1 MVMNDAAVSDMAPHE
16 RASGSR
22 GGVLVLGLGNVLLVD
37 DGTGAATL
45 DRLERDYRI
54 PPEVRLVEG
63 GTLGLSLLDE
73 IAEARHVILVDAVAT
88 DAPAGTLVRL
98 DGAAVI
104 DAVRDRLSVHQVG
117 VADLLNA
124 ARLIGRYPAS
134 VVLLGLVPGTIG
146 LGVGRTRVVDAA
158 IEVLVSAILRE
169 VQTLGY
175 ELVLRPQDAASDR
188 PIHALTRHFGM

>member
-1 MVMNDAAVSDMAPHE
+1 MNRTAVSETPAHANAAD
-16 RASGSR
+16 SR
-22 GGVLVLGLGNVLLVD
+22 GGVLVLGLGNVLLGD
-37 DGTGAATL
+37 DGVGAAAV
-45 DRLERDYRI
+45 DRLERDYHI

-73 IAEARHVILVDAVAT
+73 IAEAQHVILVDAVAT
-88 DAPAGTLVRL
+88 DAPPGTPVRL
-98 DGAAVI
+98 DGADVV

-134 VVLLGLVPGTIG
+134 VVLLGLVPGLIG
-146 LGVGRTRVVDAA
+146 LGVGRTREVDAA
-158 IEVLVSAILRE
+158 LDALVSAILRE

-175 ELVLRPQDAASDR
+175 QLVLRPQGCGGGDR

>member
-1 MVMNDAAVSDMAPHE
+1 VSDAPV
-16 RASGSR
+16 RGTAAFFRSR
-22 GGVLVLGLGNVLLVD
+22 VLVLGLGNVLLGD
-37 DGTGAATL
+37 DGTGAAAL

-73 IAEARHVILVDAVAT
+73 IAEAQHVILVDAVAT
-88 DAPAGTLVRL
+88 DAPPGTLVRL
-98 DGAAVI
+98 DGADVI

-134 VVLLGLVPGTIG
+134 VVLLGLVPGLIG

-158 IEVLVSAILRE
+158 IETLVSAVLRE

-175 ELVLRPQDAASDR
+175 ELVLRQQDGAGDR

>member
-1 MVMNDAAVSDMAPHE
+1 VSETPPH
-16 RASGSR
+16 ASAEGSR
-22 GGVLVLGLGNVLLVD
+22 GAVLVLGLGNVLLGD
-37 DGTGAATL
+37 DGIGAAAL
-45 DRLERDYRI
+45 DALERDYRI

-88 DAPAGTLVRL
+88 DAPPGTLVRL
-98 DGAAVI
+98 DGAEVM

-134 VVLLGLVPGTIG
+134 VVLLGLVPDLIG
-146 LGVGRTRVVDAA
+146 LGVGRTRAVDAA
-158 IEVLVSAILRE
+158 IDALVSAILRE

-175 ELVLRPQDAASDR
+175 ELILRPQGSAGDR

>member
-1 MVMNDAAVSDMAPHE
+1 M
-16 RASGSR
+16 ASGTCSTLR
-22 GGVLVLGLGNVLLVD
+22 LYGRTSAKRPHNTQIAKTV
-37 DGTGAATL
+37 L
-45 DRLERDYRI
+45 DRRKQI
-54 PPEVRLVEG
+54 QISSSAIGVR
-63 GTLGLSLLDE
+63 T
-73 IAEARHVILVDAVAT
+73 
-88 DAPAGTLVRL
+88 
-98 DGAAVI
+98 

-134 VVLLGLVPGTIG
+134 VVLLGLVPGSIG

-158 IEVLVSAILRE
+158 LEALISAILRE

-175 ELVLRPQDAASDR
+175 ELIPRPQECVGDR